1 MSSRKT
7 RNNSETFFFLSFFS
21 VCLFYEHGGGD
32 PSPLLASGVI
42 YPSISIWSPISRL
55 EKKSEKATSCT
66 GSKIARASSTHQ
78 QDMKSQREIARET
91 YIKSFKLA
99 GWLGNPTSLSPDH
112 ISRRFLNPHFM
123 YDEKKN
129 I

>member
-32 PSPLLASGVI
+32 PSPLASGVI